1 MSFTLDISKW
11 VEKSKGDLDKAVR
24 YVLIA
29 IPTNII
35 KRNPVGDAIYWK
47 SKPPRGYV
55 GGRSRANW
63 QYGNNVAPGGEI
75 NAVDKSGSATIARLT
90 GQINSSPTAAIHWFA
105 NNLDYIQALENGHS
119 RQAPN
124 GMVKLTVMEF
134 QRYASDSVRK

>member
-1 MSFTLDISKW
+1 MKLLHVK
-11 VEKSKGDLDKAVR
+11 VR
-24 YVLIA
+24 SSSVVIFHIA

-35 KRNPVGDAIYWK
+35 RRNPVGDAIYWK
-47 SKPPRGYV
+47 SRPPRGYV

-63 QYGNNVAPGGEI
+63 QYGNDVVPGGVI
-75 NAVDKSGSATIARLT
+75 NAVDKTGSATIARLT

-124 GMVKLTVMEF
+124 GMVKITVMEF
-134 QRYASDSVRK
+134 QRYTSDSVRK